1 MGNQF
6 FGHADIAD
14 DGRLTMSLR
23 GLTGRV
29 LFSKELE
36 PKDG

>member
-14 DGRLTMSLR
+14 DGRLTVSLR
-23 GLTGRV
+23 DLSGAV
-29 LFSKELE
+29 LFSRELE
-36 PKDG
+36 PDD